1 MAARAIEPRC
11 TALTV
16 GALEV
21 GFAHTASQTRV
32 LPAGITLGSCS
43 VAVTVHYLSSRRYLF
58 SGVIVGE
65 RGHRVAVWKI
75 SIALGTGGT
84 VLSREVGSA
93 VTAAC

>member
-11 TALTV
+11 TVLTV

-21 GFAHTASQTRV
+21 GFARTASQPRV
-32 LPAGITLGSCS
+32 LPAGVALGPCG

-58 SGVIVGE
+58 SGVIVGK

-75 SIALGTGGT
+75 SVALSTGGT

-93 VTAAC
+93 VTAPC